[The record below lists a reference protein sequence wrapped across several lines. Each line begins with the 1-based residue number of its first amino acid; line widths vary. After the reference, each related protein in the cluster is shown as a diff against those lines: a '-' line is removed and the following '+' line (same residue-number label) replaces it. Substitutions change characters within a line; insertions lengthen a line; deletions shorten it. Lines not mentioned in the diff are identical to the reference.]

1 MRGQRAWL
9 SVLFGGG
16 ATKYMKKIKI
26 AATIVLVL
34 CLVGIIAIL
43 VFREKEYTGYEVVRE
58 LENSEI
64 SEYTVS
70 DGKLIRCGTEG
81 AQAVNG
87 SGNLLWNITYST
99 MKNPQFVFCG
109 EMTAIADIGAKTFLL
124 ADGSGVSHQYT
135 TPYPIQWICVA
146 KQGVTAV
153 LMNGEEKDYIYLYS
167 KSGELLSE
175 IETIVARDG
184 FPITMALSEDGK
196 KLVTS
201 YMKIEGDEPESCVT
215 FYNFGEVGQ
224 NSIRNLVGQV
234 QYTECLVPRLAFWDN
249 NTVVAVGE
257 HVMEFFTMK
266 ETPESVFKK
275 EIPAEIKSISV
286 GEYLCMLTKSKD
298 GQEVL
303 EAYNKSGTVCMKKT
317 ITFPYIGM
325 HTAEQEVV
333 LYSYSDCEI
342 YSIKDSGKLLY
353 KGSFENG
360 VRNLF
365 VIGKNRYYLVE
376 NRRIRVIKLV

>member
-1 MRGQRAWL
+1 
-9 SVLFGGG
+9 
-16 ATKYMKKIKI
+16 MKKIKI

-153 LMNGEEKDYIYLYS
+153 LMNGEGEFTYCPIFDQGAGLLSDTTMDYPLGGDTVDYLQETKAKTFCDSFDDQLDISEKLYGRQLKFFFTKKDVKELLDAATIYPEEVRKRVEDVIYLQMEKY
-167 KSGELLSE
+167 GYL
-175 IETIVARDG
+175 
-184 FPITMALSEDGK
+184 
-196 KLVTS
+196 
-201 YMKIEGDEPESCVT
+201 
-215 FYNFGEVGQ
+215 FGRQ
-224 NSIRNLVGQV
+224 
-234 QYTECLVPRLAFWDN
+234 
-249 NTVVAVGE
+249 
-257 HVMEFFTMK
+257 
-266 ETPESVFKK
+266 
-275 EIPAEIKSISV
+275 IS
-286 GEYLCMLTKSKD
+286 LK
-298 GQEVL
+298 
-303 EAYNKSGTVCMKKT
+303 
-317 ITFPYIGM
+317 
-325 HTAEQEVV
+325 
-333 LYSYSDCEI
+333 
-342 YSIKDSGKLLY
+342 
-353 KGSFENG
+353 
-360 VRNLF
+360 
-365 VIGKNRYYLVE
+365 
-376 NRRIRVIKLV
+376 